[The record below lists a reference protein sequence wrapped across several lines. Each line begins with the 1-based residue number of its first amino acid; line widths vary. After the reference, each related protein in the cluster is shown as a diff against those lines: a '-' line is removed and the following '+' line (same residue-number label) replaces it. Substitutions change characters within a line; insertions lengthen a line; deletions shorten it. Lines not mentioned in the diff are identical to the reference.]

1 MKRDCTNCARTA
13 DPTDPVHCG
22 PCVFFPDARPPT
34 NWLAPAPVSSAR
46 APIHPTSAPYT
57 DTQRLE
63 WMLPL
68 VSTLDDPTGV
78 GHKRTLALAAALQLG
93 KTGRD
98 AVDFALEGS
107 P

>member
-1 MKRDCTNCARTA
+1 MKRDCTNCARDA

-34 NWLAPAPVSSAR
+34 NWLAPAPVQSSG
-46 APIHPTSAPYT
+46 YT